1 MYGRSRSRR
10 NLYLVSELGQLLGSF
25 GTGSG
30 SLSALHLLG
39 QGLLLGVV
47 FGRLQLSLLL
57 QLVNHSL
64 VFPANS
70 RRQFTNGGV
79 LSTLLQSQ
87 HSQSLWNNNSLLLV
101 VWWRNTFK
109 DLESLQSSLTS
120 SGLVRNHT
128 SHSLVENSRRSS
140 EVEWTLGLVVSGT
153 LSQVVVVL
161 QLVSEKFTTDVQGLG
176 SDNDD
181 FLAVQNL
188 LGNDGSQATQQVAL
202 TVDNNNWFE

>member
-1 MYGRSRSRR
+1 MAAAVPEGIV
-10 NLYLVSELGQLLGSF
+10 YLVSELGQLLGSF

-70 RRQFTNGGV
+70 RRQLTNGGV

>member
-1 MYGRSRSRR
+1 MAAAVPEGIV
-10 NLYLVSELGQLLGSF
+10 YLVSELSQLLGSF

-70 RRQFTNGGV
+70 RRQLTNGGV

>member
-1 MYGRSRSRR
+1 MAAAVPEGIV
-10 NLYLVSELGQLLGSF
+10 YLVSELGQLLGSF

-70 RRQFTNGGV
+70 RRQLTNGGV

-181 FLAVQNL
+181 FLAVQNS

>member
-1 MYGRSRSRR
+1 MAAAVPEGIV
-10 NLYLVSELGQLLGSF
+10 YLVSELGQLLGSF